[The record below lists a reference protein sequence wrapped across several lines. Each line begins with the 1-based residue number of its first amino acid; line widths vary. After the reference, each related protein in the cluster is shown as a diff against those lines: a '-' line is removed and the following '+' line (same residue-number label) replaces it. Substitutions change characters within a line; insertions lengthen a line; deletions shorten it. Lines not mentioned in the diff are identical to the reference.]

1 MNKTSLLPA
10 VAIAWLGLGGPYA
23 VGATDSTPP
32 EKSSLRRW
40 AEQDYLF
47 GDWGGLRR
55 ELSEHGV
62 DFEFFYAGSMPDNLS
77 GGLRSGAIYQGG
89 LLMALDL
96 DSEKL
101 LGYEGGTLQVSGLWL
116 HGHKPFS
123 AEYVGDLNRVNLL
136 DFDDTARFW
145 EYWYQQK
152 FCNNRL
158 ALKVGKLSIDR
169 DFIVPEYY
177 GTLGDAPLV
186 NQTFFFPTLP
196 FDLFDIPGL
205 PSHGHGLAT
214 TPLSAPGAL
223 LRWNVTER
231 TYLQAGAYG
240 GNPDQSYSGSRFDLS
255 ADGGMLNFFELG
267 VNWNRATNQP
277 ALGGSLK
284 IGGYYHTGDFGDV
297 YDGVTWAAFT
307 EAGYPEPP
315 VRKRSG
321 NYGAYLL
328 AEQQLFLEQ
337 GKADPARQGLLGFF
351 RLLGAPADRNLAQLQ
366 VDGGLVFRGLIPTRD
381 WDTLAFAVS
390 YLAISDDIR
399 HAQRDLNLL
408 APGTFVV
415 ADHET
420 ALELSYKIQATAWWT
435 LQPSLQ
441 HVIHPGGSAAT
452 PDATVFILQSTLRF

>member
-1 MNKTSLLPA
+1 MPAYPAIRFLTSANDLRQLPA
-10 VAIAWLGLGGPYA
+10 DTGVEVAVAGRSNAG
-23 VGATDSTPP
+23 
-32 EKSSLRRW
+32 KSS
-40 AEQDYLF
+40 
-47 GDWGGLRR
+47 
-55 ELSEHGV
+55 
-62 DFEFFYAGSMPDNLS
+62 
-77 GGLRSGAIYQGG
+77 AINAVTQR
-89 LLMALDL
+89 
-96 DSEKL
+96 K
-101 LGYEGGTLQVSGLWL
+101 
-116 HGHKPFS
+116 
-123 AEYVGDLNRVNLL
+123 
-136 DFDDTARFW
+136 
-145 EYWYQQK
+145 
-152 FCNNRL
+152 
-158 ALKVGKLSIDR
+158 
-169 DFIVPEYY
+169 
-177 GTLGDAPLV
+177 
-186 NQTFFFPTLP
+186 
-196 FDLFDIPGL
+196 
-205 PSHGHGLAT
+205 GLART
-214 TPLSAPGAL
+214 SKAPGATRL
-223 LRWNVTER
+223 
-231 TYLQAGAYG
+231 
-240 GNPDQSYSGSRFDLS
+240 
-255 ADGGMLNFFELG
+255 LNFFELG